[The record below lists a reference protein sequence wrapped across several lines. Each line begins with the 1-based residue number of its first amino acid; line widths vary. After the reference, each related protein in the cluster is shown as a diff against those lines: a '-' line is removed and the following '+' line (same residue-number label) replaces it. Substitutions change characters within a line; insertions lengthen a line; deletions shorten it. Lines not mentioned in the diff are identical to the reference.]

1 MQKRNVRGRVDLTR
15 VNIAQAAKVLGIT
28 RQTLGEMLKVNQADA
43 PQRGEDGLFDFA
55 ELRRFHEAHSKTR
68 TPQDLKVRVLEE
80 ELRLKKV
87 KADEA
92 EDRVI
97 TKDLAFDMF
106 CEGDRIMQSVLKET
120 LDDLCQDESKKAKH
134 FAKIQARFKTWRDF
148 LSYLAGTS
156 KLS

>member
-1 MQKRNVRGRVDLTR
+1 MQKLSVSGDKLPSR
-15 VNIAQAAKVLGIT
+15 VNITQAAKMLGLT
-28 RQTLGEMLKVNQADA
+28 KQALGEMLRHHPDEA
-43 PQRGEDGLFDFA
+43 PMRGEDGLFDFG
-55 ELRRFHEAHSKTR
+55 ELKTFHEGRGKVR
-68 TPQDLKVRVLEE
+68 TPQALKVRVLEE

-148 LSYLAGTS
+148 LSYLAGSS